1 MEISR
6 GMSELLCS
14 TSPSQHCPSQLAL
27 MMELGERGKILK
39 TWNLS
44 VDDWDNEFGDQELLN
59 LHLNTN
65 LEWKLT
71 VTGV

>member
-6 GMSELLCS
+6 GMAELLCS
-14 TSPSQHCPSQLAL
+14 TSSQHCLSHSAL
-27 MMELGERGKILK
+27 MIELGERGKTLK

-44 VDDWDNEFGDQELLN
+44 DEDYSNEFPDQELLN
-59 LHLNTN
+59 LQLNTN
-65 LEWKLT
+65 LEWKRI